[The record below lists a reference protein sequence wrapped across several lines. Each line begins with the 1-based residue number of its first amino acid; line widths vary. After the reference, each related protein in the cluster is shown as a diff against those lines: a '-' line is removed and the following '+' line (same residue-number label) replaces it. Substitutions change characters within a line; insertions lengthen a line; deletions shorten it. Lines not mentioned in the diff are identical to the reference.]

1 MFSDDLL
8 DIHTRKSDVCDYQI
22 ERKVFT
28 MQIKYNV
35 TGDRRKALVAV
46 MRDVL
51 QDTTR
56 YLGAP
61 SFAFQVGGYTVDKN
75 GTVTCPDGT
84 DETQIEMLIRELA
97 HDGFIGERVGEAA
110 KPAEPTTVESDQLKK
125 ETPRTV
131 DPDRLAVELPKDGIS
146 PTAMENLR
154 RLVASKATLL
164 KKALGTESLP
174 ITEHTDR
181 IEFGWFRP
189 TDDQVEITAYYQL
202 VQGLCELARTQ
213 KRVLAAERPVESDR
227 FALRCMLLR
236 IGFIGDAFKD
246 SRRVLLRN
254 LTGSSSYAK
263 QKAGDDA

>member
-1 MFSDDLL
+1 
-8 DIHTRKSDVCDYQI
+8 
-22 ERKVFT
+22 

-61 SFAFQVGGYTVDKN
+61 SFAFQVGAYTVDKN

-84 DETQIEMLIRELA
+84 DEGQIEMLIRELA

-110 KPAEPTTVESDQLKK
+110 KPAEPKEVEAISPIEENPRAIDLKH
-125 ETPRTV
+125 
-131 DPDRLAVELPKDGIS
+131 LAVDLPKDGMT

-154 RLVASKATLL
+154 RLVASKETLL
-164 KKALGTESLP
+164 KKTLCTDSLP
-174 ITEHTDR
+174 ITEHSDR

-189 TDDQVEITAYYQL
+189 TDDQAEIAAYYQL

-213 KRVLAAERPVESDR
+213 KRVSATEQEVENEKYA
-227 FALRCMLLR
+227 FRCFLLR
-236 IGFIGDAFKD
+236 LGFIGAEYKEARKILLNNLSGNAAF
-246 SRRVLLRN
+246 RTARE
-254 LTGSSSYAK
+254 
-263 QKAGDDA
+263 AGDEE